1 MANRKEDEKNER
13 IIRSLLKLPDNRRCI
28 KCKSL
33 FEQDRALIPRETSWF
48 GQYED
53 GSWNRILHVQE
64 ANMAPELLRDVLM
77 RIEES
82 ESTWTDQRNVVA
94 CDGVCRNWRDIVKEI
109 VKTPKVNSMLTFP
122 ISLKQLIWILE
133 RTRPL
138 PRLRSFGNPRIVP
151 LDIIKERILQWC
163 RSLLV

>member
-1 MANRKEDEKNER
+1 
-13 IIRSLLKLPDNRRCI
+13 
-28 KCKSL
+28 
-33 FEQDRALIPRETSWF
+33 
-48 GQYED
+48 
-53 GSWNRILHVQE
+53 
-64 ANMAPELLRDVLM
+64 M

-82 ESTWTDQRNVVA
+82 ESTWPDQRNVVA

-122 ISLKQLIWILE
+122 ISLKQVCLFGSRGCITYGLIWILE

-151 LDIIKERILQWC
+151 LDIIEERILQWR